1 MRAAPLGQELKM
13 SISRFFR
20 RWRIPLA
27 TLPVIAVLVVIKC
40 LVAHY
45 GGEFVELSPLYTSI
59 VAGGIFLF
67 GLILA
72 STLSDYKEGEKI
84 PAEIAAACEN
94 IYREGADV
102 KKTHNSFDLKAL
114 GKTLLE
120 ILAGF
125 KEDINRTDSR
135 KALTALNR
143 LSASF
148 LEMDALGVPPNY
160 VVWLKTEQGAI
171 RKALLRVYYIQRIN
185 FLPSA
190 YFLVTSVIV
199 LLIGL
204 LIFTKIEPLYL
215 SLIIV
220 VILTYI
226 FVYIL
231 QLLRIFEQPFQP
243 EGTTMDDVSLFL
255 IEELQ
260 ERIEKAEEP

>member
-1 MRAAPLGQELKM
+1 M
-13 SISRFFR
+13 SLARFLR
-20 RWRIPLA
+20 HWRIPLR
-27 TLPVIAVLVVIKC
+27 TLPVIAVLVALKY
-40 LVAHY
+40 LVGHY
-45 GGEFVELSPLYTSI
+45 GWEIVELNPLYTSI

-94 IYREGADV
+94 IYREGVEV
-102 KKTHNSFDLKAL
+102 KQTRKGFDLGAL
-114 GKTLLE
+114 CRTLLA

-125 KEDINRTDSR
+125 KEDLKDTASR
-135 KALTALNR
+135 QALAALDG

-148 LEMDALGVPPNY
+148 LEMDALGVAPNY
-160 VVWLKTEQGAI
+160 VVRLKTEQGVI
-171 RKALLRVYYIQRIN
+171 RQSLLRAYYIQRIN

-204 LIFTKIEPLYL
+204 LIFTRIEPLYL
-215 SLIIV
+215 ALIIV
-220 VILTYI
+220 AILTYI

-260 ERIEKAEEP
+260 ERIGKAG

>member
-1 MRAAPLGQELKM
+1 MRLA
-13 SISRFFR
+13 RFFR
-20 RWRIPLA
+20 RWRIPLS
-27 TLPVIAVLVVIKC
+27 TLPVIAVLVLIKY

-72 STLSDYKEGEKI
+72 STLADYKEGEKI

-94 IYREGADV
+94 IYREGVEV
-102 KKTHNSFDLKAL
+102 KKTRKTFDLKAL
-114 GKTLLE
+114 CRTLLA

-135 KALTALNR
+135 QALQALDG

-148 LEMDALGVPPNY
+148 LEMDELGIPPNY
-160 VVWLKTEQGAI
+160 VVRLKTEQGDI

-215 SLIIV
+215 ALIIV
-220 VILTYI
+220 AILTYL

-231 QLLRIFEQPFQP
+231 QLLRIFEMPFQP

-260 ERIEKAEEP
+260 ERIEKAEEV